1 MLTMK
6 ISLSEIMQQ
15 FRKIIN
21 ELNNLTFCLL
31 LNHMLQNK
39 FKAIKENLR

>member
-15 FRKIIN
+15 FKKIIN
-21 ELNNLTFCLL
+21 ELKQSNNFIL
-31 LNHMLQNK
+31 LNIMLQNK
-39 FKAIKENLR
+39 SKAIKENLR